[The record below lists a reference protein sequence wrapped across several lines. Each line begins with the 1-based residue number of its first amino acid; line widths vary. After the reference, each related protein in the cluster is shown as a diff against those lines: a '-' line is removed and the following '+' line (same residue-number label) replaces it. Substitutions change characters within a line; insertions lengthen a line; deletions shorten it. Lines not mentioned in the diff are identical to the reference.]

1 MQNQRIRNNILIDT
15 IINLNYYMSINGYN
29 HIGGGRLDL
38 IEIFK
43 ALGDENRIR
52 ILNLLIRQE
61 LCVCEI
67 ETVLEI
73 TQSNASRHLNKLK
86 SAGVITNEKK
96 SQWVYYR
103 VDNKF
108 IEENNLLY
116 EFLKNKM
123 DENTQWIRDVERLKK
138 YKNSNFT
145 CEQLREDKSQ
155 VLKYL
160 QGQCEK
166 VKNEN

>member
-1 MQNQRIRNNILIDT
+1 
-15 IINLNYYMSINGYN
+15 MSIIEYN
-29 HIGGGRLDL
+29 HMWGDKLNL

-52 ILNLLIRQE
+52 ILNLLMRQE

-67 ETVLEI
+67 ETLLDM

-86 SAGVITNEKK
+86 TSGIITSEKK
-96 SQWVYYR
+96 SQWVYYS
-103 VDNKF
+103 VDNNF
-108 IEENNLLY
+108 IEKNNLLY
-116 EFLKNKM
+116 KFLKSKM
-123 DENTQWIRDVERLKK
+123 DENTQWIKDMERLKK

-145 CEQLREDKSQ
+145 CEQLRENKSQ

-160 QGQCEK
+160 QERC
-166 VKNEN
+166 KNN

>member
-1 MQNQRIRNNILIDT
+1 M
-15 IINLNYYMSINGYN
+15 
-29 HIGGGRLDL
+29 DL

-52 ILNLLIRQE
+52 ILNLLMRQE

-67 ETVLEI
+67 ETLLDM

-86 SAGVITNEKK
+86 TSGIITSEKK
-96 SQWVYYR
+96 SQWVYYS
-103 VDNKF
+103 VDNNF
-108 IEENNLLY
+108 IEKNNLLY
-116 EFLKNKM
+116 KFLKSKM
-123 DENTQWIRDVERLKK
+123 DENTQWIKDMERLKK

-145 CEQLREDKSQ
+145 CEQLRENKSQ

-160 QGQCEK
+160 QERC
-166 VKNEN
+166 KNNW

>member
-1 MQNQRIRNNILIDT
+1 LNI
-15 IINLNYYMSINGYN
+15 IIW
-29 HIGGGRLDL
+29 GGDNLDL

-67 ETVLEI
+67 ETVLDM
-73 TQSNASRHLNKLK
+73 TQSNVSRHLNKLK
-86 SAGVITNEKK
+86 TSGVITSEKK
-96 SQWVYYR
+96 SQWVYYK
-103 VDNKF
+103 VNNKF

-116 EFLKNKM
+116 EFIKNKM
-123 DENTQWIRDVERLKK
+123 DENTQLLRDIERLKK

-145 CEQLREDKSQ
+145 CEQLRENKNQ

-160 QGQCEK
+160 REQC
-166 VKNEN
+166 KNN

>member
-1 MQNQRIRNNILIDT
+1 M
-15 IINLNYYMSINGYN
+15 
-29 HIGGGRLDL
+29 DL

-67 ETVLEI
+67 ETVLDM
-73 TQSNASRHLNKLK
+73 TQSNVSRHLNKLK
-86 SAGVITNEKK
+86 TSGVITSEKK
-96 SQWVYYR
+96 SQWVYYK
-103 VDNKF
+103 VNNKF

-116 EFLKNKM
+116 EFIKNKM
-123 DENTQWIRDVERLKK
+123 DENTQLLRDIERLKK

-145 CEQLREDKSQ
+145 CEQLRENKNQ

-160 QGQCEK
+160 REQC
-166 VKNEN
+166 KNN

>member
-1 MQNQRIRNNILIDT
+1 MGVDK
-15 IINLNYYMSINGYN
+15 LN
-29 HIGGGRLDL
+29 L

-43 ALGDENRIR
+43 ALGDKNRIR

-67 ETVLEI
+67 ETVLNM

-86 SAGVITNEKK
+86 TSGIITSEKE
-96 SQWVYYR
+96 SQWVYYK

-108 IEENNLLY
+108 IEENSLLY
-116 EFLKNKM
+116 EFIKNM
-123 DENTQWIRDVERLKK
+123 TVENTQLQRDLERLNR

-145 CEQLREDKSQ
+145 CEQLREDKRE

-160 QGQCEK
+160 RGNVSK
-166 VKNEN
+166 

>member
-1 MQNQRIRNNILIDT
+1 MDF
-15 IINLNYYMSINGYN
+15 
-29 HIGGGRLDL
+29 

-52 ILNLLIRQE
+52 ILNLLINQE

-67 ETVLEI
+67 ETVLDI

-86 SAGVITNEKK
+86 SAGIITSEKK

-103 VDNKF
+103 VNDKF
-108 IEENNLLY
+108 IEQNNLLY
-116 EFLKNKM
+116 EFIKNKT
-123 DENTQWIRDVERLKK
+123 DKNKQLIKDVERLKK

-145 CEQLREDKSQ
+145 CEQLRGQDKNKVLQYLKSQ
-155 VLKYL
+155 CQKTKY
-160 QGQCEK
+160 
-166 VKNEN
+166 

>member
-1 MQNQRIRNNILIDT
+1 
-15 IINLNYYMSINGYN
+15 MSINEYN
-29 HIGGGRLDL
+29 HIGGDKLDL

-67 ETVLEI
+67 ETVLDM
-73 TQSNASRHLNKLK
+73 TQSNVSRHLNKLK
-86 SAGVITNEKK
+86 STGVITSEKE

-116 EFLKNKM
+116 EFIKNKM
-123 DENTQWIRDVERLKK
+123 DENTQLLKDVERLKK

-145 CEQLREDKSQ
+145 CEQLREDKSRI
-155 VLKYL
+155 LKYL

-166 VKNEN
+166 MKHEK

>member
-1 MQNQRIRNNILIDT
+1 M
-15 IINLNYYMSINGYN
+15 
-29 HIGGGRLDL
+29 DL

-67 ETVLEI
+67 ETVLDM

-86 SAGVITNEKK
+86 TSGIITSEKK

-103 VDNKF
+103 VDNDF
-108 IEENNLLY
+108 IKENDLLY
-116 EFLKNKM
+116 EFIKNKLA
-123 DENTQWIRDVERLKK
+123 ENTQLQRDIERLKK

-166 VKNEN
+166 TENEN

>member
-1 MQNQRIRNNILIDT
+1 
-15 IINLNYYMSINGYN
+15 MSINGYN

>member
-1 MQNQRIRNNILIDT
+1 
-15 IINLNYYMSINGYN
+15 MSISECN
-29 HIGGGRLDL
+29 HMGGDKLDL
-38 IEIFK
+38 IETFK

-52 ILNLLIRQE
+52 VLNLLMREE

-67 ETVLEI
+67 ETVLGM

-86 SAGVITNEKK
+86 NSGIITSEKK

-108 IEENNLLY
+108 IEKNNLLY
-116 EFLKNKM
+116 EFLKNKI
-123 DENTQWIRDVERLKK
+123 DENTQLLKDVERLKK

-166 VKNEN
+166 TKHEK

>member
-1 MQNQRIRNNILIDT
+1 
-15 IINLNYYMSINGYN
+15 MSINEYN
-29 HIGGGRLDL
+29 HAGGDKLHL
-38 IEIFK
+38 IETFK

-52 ILNLLIRQE
+52 ILNLLIREE

-67 ETVLEI
+67 ETVLGM

-86 SAGVITNEKK
+86 SSGVITCEKK

-103 VDNKF
+103 IDNKF

-123 DENTQWIRDVERLKK
+123 GENTQWLKDVERLKK

-145 CEQLREDKSQ
+145 CDQLREDKSQ

-166 VKNEN
+166 VKYEN

>member
-1 MQNQRIRNNILIDT
+1 M
-15 IINLNYYMSINGYN
+15 
-29 HIGGGRLDL
+29 DL

-67 ETVLEI
+67 ETVLDI

-86 SAGVITNEKK
+86 TSGVITSEKK

-103 VDNKF
+103 IDNKF

-116 EFLKNKM
+116 EFIKNKIV
-123 DENTQWIRDVERLKK
+123 ENTQLQRDVERLNK
-138 YKNSNFT
+138 YRNSNFT

-160 QGQCEK
+160 REQC
-166 VKNEN
+166 NNN

>member
-1 MQNQRIRNNILIDT
+1 MHI
-15 IINLNYYMSINGYN
+15 MEYN
-29 HIGGGRLDL
+29 HIRGDKLDL

-67 ETVLEI
+67 ETILDM

-86 SAGVITNEKK
+86 TSGIITSEKK

-103 VDNKF
+103 IDNKF
-108 IEENNLLY
+108 VQENNLLY
-116 EFLKNKM
+116 EFIKNKI
-123 DENTQWIRDVERLKK
+123 DGNTQLIKDVERLKK
-138 YKNSNFT
+138 YKDSNFT
-145 CEQLREDKSQ
+145 CEQLREDKTQ
-155 VLKYL
+155 VLQYL
-160 QGQCEK
+160 RRQC
-166 VKNEN
+166 KNN

>member
-1 MQNQRIRNNILIDT
+1 
-15 IINLNYYMSINGYN
+15 
-29 HIGGGRLDL
+29 LDL

-52 ILNLLIRQE
+52 ILNLLMRQE

-67 ETVLEI
+67 ETLLDM

-86 SAGVITNEKK
+86 TSGIITSEKK
-96 SQWVYYR
+96 SQWVYYS
-103 VDNKF
+103 VDNNF
-108 IEENNLLY
+108 IEKNNLLY
-116 EFLKNKM
+116 KFLKSKM
-123 DENTQWIRDVERLKK
+123 DENTQWIKDMERLKK

-145 CEQLREDKSQ
+145 CEQLRENKSQ

-160 QGQCEK
+160 QERC
-166 VKNEN
+166 KNN

>member
-1 MQNQRIRNNILIDT
+1 
-15 IINLNYYMSINGYN
+15 MSINEYN
-29 HIGGGRLDL
+29 HIGGDKLDL

-67 ETVLEI
+67 ETVLDI

-86 SAGVITNEKK
+86 SAGVITSEKK

-108 IEENNLLY
+108 IEKNNLLY
-116 EFLKNKM
+116 EFLKNKI
-123 DENTQWIRDVERLKK
+123 DENTQLLKDVERLKK

-166 VKNEN
+166 TKNEN

>member
-1 MQNQRIRNNILIDT
+1 MNI
-15 IINLNYYMSINGYN
+15 SEYN
-29 HIGGGRLDL
+29 HIGGDKLDL

-138 YKNSNFT
+138 I
-145 CEQLREDKSQ
+145 
-155 VLKYL
+155 
-160 QGQCEK
+160 
-166 VKNEN
+166 

>member
-1 MQNQRIRNNILIDT
+1 
-15 IINLNYYMSINGYN
+15 MSIIEYN
-29 HIGGGRLDL
+29 HIGGDKLDL
-38 IEIFK
+38 IEILK

-67 ETVLEI
+67 ETLLDM

-86 SAGVITNEKK
+86 SAGVITSEKK

-108 IEENNLLY
+108 IKKITYCMNLLKTRW
-116 EFLKNKM
+116 LKIHN
-123 DENTQWIRDVERLKK
+123 
-138 YKNSNFT
+138 
-145 CEQLREDKSQ
+145 C
-155 VLKYL
+155 
-160 QGQCEK
+160 
-166 VKNEN
+166 

>member
-1 MQNQRIRNNILIDT
+1 
-15 IINLNYYMSINGYN
+15 MSKIEYN
-29 HIGGGRLDL
+29 HMRGDKLDL

-43 ALGDENRIR
+43 ALGDKNRIR

-67 ETVLEI
+67 ETMLNM

-86 SAGVITNEKK
+86 TSGVITSEKK

-103 VDNKF
+103 IDNKF

-116 EFLKNKM
+116 EFIKNKTV
-123 DENTQWIRDVERLKK
+123 ENTQLQRDVERLNK

-160 QGQCEK
+160 RGQY
-166 VKNEN
+166 KNNS

>member
-1 MQNQRIRNNILIDT
+1 
-15 IINLNYYMSINGYN
+15 
-29 HIGGGRLDL
+29 LDL

-67 ETVLEI
+67 ETVLDM

-86 SAGVITNEKK
+86 TSGIITSEKK

-116 EFLKNKM
+116 EFIKNKM
-123 DENTQWIRDVERLKK
+123 AENTQLLRDIETLKK

-145 CEQLREDKSQ
+145 CEQLRKI
-155 VLKYL
+155 
-160 QGQCEK
+160 K
-166 VKNEN
+166 VRFLSIFESSAITINENY

>member
-1 MQNQRIRNNILIDT
+1 M
-15 IINLNYYMSINGYN
+15 
-29 HIGGGRLDL
+29 DL

-67 ETVLEI
+67 ETVLDM

-86 SAGVITNEKK
+86 TSGIITSEKK

-116 EFLKNKM
+116 EFIKNKM
-123 DENTQWIRDVERLKK
+123 AKNTQLLRDIETLKK

-160 QGQCEK
+160 REQC
-166 VKNEN
+166 NNN

>member
-1 MQNQRIRNNILIDT
+1 
-15 IINLNYYMSINGYN
+15 MSIIEYN
-29 HIGGGRLDL
+29 HMWGDKLNL

-43 ALGDENRIR
+43 ALGDKNRIR

-67 ETVLEI
+67 EIVLNM
-73 TQSNASRHLNKLK
+73 TQSNVSRHLNKLK
-86 SAGVITNEKK
+86 TSGIITSEKK

-103 VDNKF
+103 IDNKF

-116 EFLKNKM
+116 EIIKNKM
-123 DENTQWIRDVERLKK
+123 VENTQLQRDVERLNK
-138 YKNSNFT
+138 YKNSNYT
-145 CEQLREDKSQ
+145 CEQLREDKRE

-160 QGQCEK
+160 RGRVSK
-166 VKNEN
+166 

>member
-1 MQNQRIRNNILIDT
+1 M
-15 IINLNYYMSINGYN
+15 NLTK
-29 HIGGGRLDL
+29 
-38 IEIFK
+38 IFK

-52 ILNLLIRQE
+52 ILNLLIRQK

-67 ETVLEI
+67 EMVLDI

-86 SAGVITNEKK
+86 NAGVITSEKK

-116 EFLKNKM
+116 EFLKSKM
-123 DENTQWIRDVERLKK
+123 DENIQLLKDVEKLKK
-138 YKNSNFT
+138 HKDSNFS
-145 CEQLREDKSQ
+145 CEQLR
-155 VLKYL
+155 
-160 QGQCEK
+160 GR
-166 VKNEN
+166 